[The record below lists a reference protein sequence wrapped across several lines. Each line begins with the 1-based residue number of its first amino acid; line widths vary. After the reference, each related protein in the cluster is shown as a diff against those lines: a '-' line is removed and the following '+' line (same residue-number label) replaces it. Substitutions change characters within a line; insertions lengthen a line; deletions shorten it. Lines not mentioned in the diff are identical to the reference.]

1 MFSSRKI
8 RREFLVLDLSISIL
22 SNTQTVNE
30 ETTFTKSAA
39 TLIPGAM
46 GPVEREV
53 FVKFSL
59 IQRILR
65 ILHAR

>member
-1 MFSSRKI
+1 MNLNIESD
-8 RREFLVLDLSISIL
+8 VLHLKMDGRLDIYLSIL

-46 GPVEREV
+46 GPD
-53 FVKFSL
+53 
-59 IQRILR
+59 
-65 ILHAR
+65 